1 LLSSIELSKEEA
13 SKMKSRLW
21 AGPVAAI
28 STFAAI
34 TLAGMMSVNSS
45 LVRAQDQGNEYV
57 KIQQGFAIAPVPLNL
72 VGKDPALVGLG
83 SYIVNAQADCN
94 GCHTLNPQVEYTP
107 TGNPYLLS
115 PPFSGKVTP
124 DPSHYLAGGQDFG
137 PFPGGPNSIPHLY
150 TRNLTPDKT
159 GLPEG
164 GHTFAQFLQIIRHG
178 TDFDHIH
185 PSCPNPPGTT
195 AAPANCLPF
204 PFNGNLLQVMPW
216 PAFANMTEHDLLAIY
231 TYLSA
236 IPCNPGPSGLDP
248 KLYQQNV
255 CH

>member
-1 LLSSIELSKEEA
+1 M
-13 SKMKSRLW
+13 MKSRQR
-21 AGPVAAI
+21 AGSVSAI

-34 TLAGMMSVNSS
+34 ALTGIASVNSS
-45 LVRAQDQGNEYV
+45 LVRAQDQGNDYG

-83 SYIVNAQADCN
+83 SYIVNVQADCN
-94 GCHTLNPQVEYTP
+94 GCHTLNPTVEYTP

-115 PPFSGKVTP
+115 PPFGGKVTP

-164 GHTFAQFLQIIRHG
+164 GHTFAQFLQIMRHG

-185 PSCPNPPGTT
+185 PSCTATGTPP
-195 AAPANCLPF
+195 NCLPV

-236 IPCNPGPSGLDP
+236 IPCNPGPTGLDP
-248 KLYQQNV
+248 KLYQQNA

>member
-1 LLSSIELSKEEA
+1 M
-13 SKMKSRLW
+13 MKSRLW
-21 AGPVAAI
+21 AVVAI

-34 TLAGMMSVNSS
+34 TLAGMMLINSS
-45 LVRAQDQGNEYV
+45 LVRAQNSDSQGNEDES

-72 VGKDPALVGLG
+72 VGKNRALVGLG
-83 SYIVNAQADCN
+83 SYIVNAQSDCN
-94 GCHTLNPQVEYTP
+94 GCHTLNPAVEYTP

-124 DPSHYLAGGQDFG
+124 DPSHYLAGGRDFG
-137 PFPGGPNSIPHLY
+137 PFPAGSSASIPHLY

-164 GHTFAQFLQIIRHG
+164 GHTFAQFLQIMRQG

-185 PSCPNPPGTT
+185 PSCISPGT
-195 AAPANCLPF
+195 PANCLPF

-216 PAFANMTEHDLLAIY
+216 PVYANMTDRDLLAIY

-248 KLYQQNV
+248 KLYEQNV

>member
-1 LLSSIELSKEEA
+1 MRA
-13 SKMKSRLW
+13 SGSRSLYF
-21 AGPVAAI
+21 V
-28 STFAAI
+28 AI
-34 TLAGMMSVNSS
+34 TLAGMMPVNSS
-45 LVRAQDQGNEYV
+45 LVRAQSVNNQDQGSDYAR
-57 KIQQGFAIAPVPLNL
+57 IQQGFAIVPVPLNML
-72 VGKDPALVGLG
+72 GKDPALVGLG

-94 GCHTLNPQVEYTP
+94 GCHTLGPQFEYTSA
-107 TGNPYLLS
+107 GNPYQLS
-115 PPFSGKVTP
+115 PPFNGKATP
-124 DPSHYLAGGQDFG
+124 DPTHYLAGGRDFG
-137 PFPGGPNSIPHLY
+137 PFPGPGGIPHLY

-164 GHTFAQFLQIIRHG
+164 GHTFAQFLQIMRNG

-185 PSCPNPPGTT
+185 PSCSGSST
-195 AAPANCLPF
+195 PANSNCLPF

-216 PAFANMTEHDLLAIY
+216 PTFANMTDHDLLAIY

-255 CH
+255 CTTP

>member
-1 LLSSIELSKEEA
+1 
-13 SKMKSRLW
+13 MKSRLW
-21 AGPVAAI
+21 AGSVAAI
-28 STFAAI
+28 SMFATI
-34 TLAGMMSVNSS
+34 GMMSVNSS
-45 LVRAQDQGNEYV
+45 LVRAQDRGNEYV
-57 KIQQGFAIAPVPLNL
+57 KIQLGFAIAPVPLNL

-94 GCHTLNPQVEYTP
+94 GCHTLSPAVEYTP

-115 PPFSGKVTP
+115 PPFSGKATP

-137 PFPGGPNSIPHLY
+137 PFPGGPNSPNSIPHLY

-185 PSCPNPPGTT
+185 PSCTDTGTPP
-195 AAPANCLPF
+195 NCLPF

>member
-1 LLSSIELSKEEA
+1 M
-13 SKMKSRLW
+13 MKSRLW

-45 LVRAQDQGNEYV
+45 LVRAQNGDNQGNESV
-57 KIQQGFAIAPVPLNL
+57 KIQLGFAIAPVPLNL

-83 SYIVNAQADCN
+83 SYIVNAQSDCN
-94 GCHTLNPQVEYTP
+94 GCHTLSAAGEFTP

-115 PPFSGKVTP
+115 PPFNGKATP
-124 DPSHYLAGGQDFG
+124 DPSHYLAGGRDFG
-137 PFPGGPNSIPHLY
+137 PFPGGPGSIPHLY

-164 GHTFAQFLQIIRHG
+164 GHTFTEFLQIIRNG

-185 PSCPNPPGTT
+185 PSCTGPGT
-195 AAPANCLPF
+195 PANCLPF

-216 PAFANMTEHDLLAIY
+216 PIFANMTEHDLLAIY

-248 KLYQQNV
+248 TLYQQNV
-255 CH
+255 CQ

>member
-1 LLSSIELSKEEA
+1 
-13 SKMKSRLW
+13 MKKSWLR
-21 AGPVAAI
+21 AAPAAAI
-28 STFAAI
+28 STFVAI
-34 TLAGMMSVNSS
+34 ALAGMMLVGSPQ
-45 LVRAQDQGNEYV
+45 VRAQNDNNQGNEDES

-72 VGKDPALVGLG
+72 AGKDHALVGLG
-83 SYIVNAQADCN
+83 SYIVNAQGDCN
-94 GCHTLNPQVEYTP
+94 GCHGLGPAVQFTP

-115 PPFSGKVTP
+115 PPFAGKTIT
-124 DPSHYLAGGQDFG
+124 DPSHYLAGGRDFG
-137 PFPGGPNSIPHLY
+137 PFPGGPGSIPHLN

-164 GHTFAQFLQIIRHG
+164 GHTFAEFLQIIRQG

-185 PSCPNPPGTT
+185 PSCTGPGT
-195 AAPANCLPF
+195 PANCLPF

-216 PAFANMTEHDLLAIY
+216 PIFANMTDHDLLAVY

-255 CH
+255 CQ

>member
-1 LLSSIELSKEEA
+1 M
-13 SKMKSRLW
+13 MKRRLW
-21 AGPVAAI
+21 VGSVAAI

-45 LVRAQDQGNEYV
+45 LVRAQNADNQGNESV
-57 KIQQGFAIAPVPLNL
+57 KIQLGFAIAPVPLNL

-83 SYIVNAQADCN
+83 SYVVNAQSDCN
-94 GCHTLNPQVEYTP
+94 GCHTLSAAAEYTP

-115 PPFSGKVTP
+115 PPFNGMAAQ
-124 DPSHYLAGGQDFG
+124 DPSHYLAGGRDFG
-137 PFPGGPNSIPHLY
+137 PFPGGPGSIPHLY

-164 GHTFAQFLQIIRHG
+164 GHTFTEFLQIIRNG

-185 PSCPNPPGTT
+185 PSCTGSGTPP
-195 AAPANCLPF
+195 NCLPF

-216 PAFANMTEHDLLAIY
+216 PVFANMTEHDLLAIY

-248 KLYQQNV
+248 NLYQQNV